1 MTKKLVP
8 LMALLVGVALSGVA
22 SAHAHLHS
30 SVPANHSTVAE
41 APKQIALEF
50 NEPVQLTA
58 VTVQKGDGPATKL
71 GPLADAA
78 SKTFSLALPTLEAG
92 SYIVKWRAVSDD
104 GHVMADKVLFTVGA
118 AK

>member
-1 MTKKLVP
+1 MKKFVP
-8 LMALLVGVALSGVA
+8 LTVLLAGLSISGVA
-22 SAHAHLHS
+22 SAHAHLHA

-41 APKQIALEF
+41 APKQVALEF

-58 VTVQKGDGPATKL
+58 ATIQKGDGPATKL

-78 SKTFSLALPTLEAG
+78 SKTFSLLLPSLEAG
-92 SYIVKWRAVSDD
+92 NYIIKWRAVSDD
-104 GHVMADKVLFTVGA
+104 GHVMADKLLFTVGA

>member
-1 MTKKLVP
+1 MKKLVV
-8 LMALLVGVALSGVA
+8 MMGLLVGVAVSGAA

-30 SVPANHSTVAE
+30 SVPANHSTVTE
-41 APKQIALEF
+41 APTQIALEF
-50 NEPVQLTA
+50 NEPVQLTT

-78 SKTFSLALPTLEAG
+78 SKSFSLSLPALGAG
-92 SYIVKWRAVSDD
+92 NYIVKWRAVSDD

>member
-1 MTKKLVP
+1 MKNFVP
-8 LMALLVGVALSGVA
+8 LTALLLGLVVSGAA

-30 SVPANHSTVAE
+30 SVPANHSTVAA

-58 VTVQKGDGPATKL
+58 LTVQKGDGPATKL
-71 GPLADAA
+71 GPLADAP
-78 SKTFSLALPTLEAG
+78 SKSFSLTLPALEAG
-92 SYIVKWRAVSDD
+92 NYIVKWRAVSDD
-104 GHVMADKVLFTVGA
+104 GHVMADKVLFTVGS

>member
-1 MTKKLVP
+1 MKKLVP
-8 LMALLVGVALSGVA
+8 LMALLVGVVSSGAA

-30 SVPANHSTVAE
+30 SMPANHSTVAE

-58 VTVQKGDGPATKL
+58 VSVQKGDGPATKL
-71 GPLADAA
+71 GPLADAPA
-78 SKTFSLALPTLEAG
+78 KTFSLSLPTLETG
-92 SYIVKWRAVSDD
+92 NYIIKWRAVSDD

-118 AK
+118 GK